1 MRARLA
7 WIAVL
12 ALVAG
17 GAEAASDPVARLDRA
32 LRRTRDVQA
41 RFVQTRKSPLLAGVE
56 RATGSLW
63 VRKPGDAR
71 VEYRDPS
78 PMTIWKRGDST
89 WVYVPAM
96 AQAVVSESGA
106 AGVPVSWVLGASLA
120 EVRREADV
128 RAAGAEVEIT
138 PHADAG
144 LPWSTV
150 RIGFGANDFP
160 NRYVFV
166 DPAGEE
172 VRIDLRQVRTNRGVP
187 AERFRPR
194 FAPGTRVVGGP

>member
-7 WIAVL
+7 WLAAL

-17 GAEAASDPVARLDRA
+17 RAEAASDPVARLDRA
-32 LRRTRDVQA
+32 LRRTHDVQA
-41 RFVQTRKSPLLAGVE
+41 RFVQTRKSPLLAGEE

-71 VEYRDPS
+71 VDYRDPS
-78 PMTIWKRGDST
+78 PMVIWKRGDST
-89 WVYVPAM
+89 WVYVPAL

-128 RAAGAEVEIT
+128 RASGAEVEIR
-138 PHADAG
+138 PRPDAG
-144 LPWSTV
+144 LPWSSV
-150 RIGFGANDFP
+150 RIGFGPGDFP

-172 VRIDLRQVRTNRGVP
+172 VRIDLREVRTNRGVP

-194 FAPGTRVVGGP
+194 FPPGTRVVGGS